1 MNVPSIL
8 TIKIDCHFTRYH
20 FDKGF
25 PLMWLTVVIFMLV
38 DIHGWHSYFW
48 ISFAPLLLVLT
59 VGTKLE
65 VIVAK
70 MALQLKKQKN
80 VIVGS
85 PLVEPNDKNFW
96 FGQPGFV
103 LDLLHLTLF
112 LNAFEMA
119 FFIWVTV
126 LIAVQ
131 VICSYITIPLYALV
145 TQMGSQFKGGI
156 FNEKVA
162 DVLKQWHTQVRRN
175 RKRKQEPTTIDPSP
189 PTTTHVMANGRGL
202 NNSPSEF
209 SAETSHKSKKSG
221 EITEEY
227 WC

>member
-1 MNVPSIL
+1 MNSAYVANGRYLHACGYSWMAFIFLDIVRSI
-8 TIKIDCHFTRYH
+8 
-20 FDKGF
+20 
-25 PLMWLTVVIFMLV
+25 
-38 DIHGWHSYFW
+38 
-48 ISFAPLLLVLT
+48 LVLT

-96 FGQPGFV
+96 FGQPGF
-103 LDLLHLTLF
+103 
-112 LNAFEMA
+112 NAFEMA
-119 FFIWVTV
+119 FFIWVTMEFGFDSCYHENTTTIV
-126 LIAVQ
+126 RIALAIAVQ
-131 VICSYITIPLYALV
+131 VICSYITLPLYALV

-175 RKRKQEPTTIDPSP
+175 RKRKQEPTTIDP
-189 PTTTHVMANGRGL
+189 TTHVMANGRGF

-209 SAETSHKSKKSG
+209 SAETSRKSKKSG